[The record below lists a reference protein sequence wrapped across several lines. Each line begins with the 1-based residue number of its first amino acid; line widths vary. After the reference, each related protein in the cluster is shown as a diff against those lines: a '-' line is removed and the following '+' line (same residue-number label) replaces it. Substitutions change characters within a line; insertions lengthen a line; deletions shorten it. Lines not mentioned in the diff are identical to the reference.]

1 MVGRGLGNDISLEG
15 ESRSVSRRHLVIEP
29 LEDHRVRLVDVSAQG
44 TYIPDGVAAISELAA
59 AAA

>member
-1 MVGRGLGNDISLEG
+1 
-15 ESRSVSRRHLVIEP
+15 VSRRHLVIEP